1 MTDKIEYTV
10 VLNGDQYDHEAFLET
25 VADFNG
31 AKVTGQAS
39 GPPETP
45 SCD

>member
-10 VLNGDQYDHEAFLET
+10 VLDGDQYDHEAFLET

-31 AKVTGQAS
+31 AEITGQAS
-39 GPPETP
+39 NPPR
-45 SCD
+45 SSSHN